1 MVRLTLL
8 GYELENEKFQVLLY
22 FTLTKFTRQNIR
34 KHQRSIQIESR
45 TTTSPSG
52 FVFGSFNLYG
62 KSIGCPMRVFPSM
75 IPNSGNV
82 FDAGKRKALAS
93 NEPPSES
100 ATLTAFFCWDRGAF
114 STVLRTRLGFALGRL
129 RLAVELALGRLIE
142 EVLTCQVAP
151 INTLELQFE
160 HFHKA
165 QTVTRGLSSNA
176 VSGLITEN

>member
-1 MVRLTLL
+1 
-8 GYELENEKFQVLLY
+8 
-22 FTLTKFTRQNIR
+22 
-34 KHQRSIQIESR
+34 
-45 TTTSPSG
+45 
-52 FVFGSFNLYG
+52 
-62 KSIGCPMRVFPSM
+62 MRVFPSL

-114 STVLRTRLGFALGRL
+114 YTVLRTRLGFALGRL

-165 QTVTRGLSSNA
+165 QTVTRGLFSNA